1 MTLTPNFTFTSE
13 LGASFQC
20 KIDANPYAACSS
32 PKTVSQLAN
41 GSHTFRVRAT
51 DGVGNT
57 DPTPDSLTFTV
68 DAPHPNTKIDRA
80 KINRRKRKAR
90 FAFSSSERGST
101 FRCKLDRKS
110 YRSCESPKTY
120 RHLKKGRHSFSVK
133 AQDSE
138 GATDPSPAKR
148 HFRSR

>member
-1 MTLTPNFTFTSE
+1 MN
-13 LGASFQC
+13 A
-20 KIDANPYAACSS
+20 IDAPGN
-32 PKTVSQLAN
+32 VSAVV
-41 GSHTFRVRAT
+41 SR
-51 DGVGNT
+51 
-57 DPTPDSLTFTV
+57 SFTV
-68 DAPHPNTKIDRA
+68 DAPQPPNTKIHRA
-80 KINRRKRKAR
+80 KINRRKHKAR

-138 GATDPSPAKR
+138 AASDPSPAKR
-148 HFRSR
+148 HFKIR